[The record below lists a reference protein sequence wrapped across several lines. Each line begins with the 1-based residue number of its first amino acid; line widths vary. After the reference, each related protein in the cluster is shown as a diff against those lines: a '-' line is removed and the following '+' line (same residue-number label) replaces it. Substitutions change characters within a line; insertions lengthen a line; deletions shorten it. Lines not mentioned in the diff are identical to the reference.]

1 MMIRRPPAG
10 RPSVTPLGIIRRA
23 QARTLID
30 EDGNIVTLELLPG
43 LSRAEMRDFARR
55 VPCVVPEEIVELLG
69 ACSGLEG
76 VIDQVDFAGR
86 LATFEFEA
94 AFPHGLPLATDGFGN
109 FWIVDLQPNSTRW
122 GPIYFVCHDAP
133 VILYQSDSLEDFL
146 IELFRMLEPP
156 HESLIDD
163 VHEDRLARVWKTN
176 PGVLSHEQSFRSDD
190 PVLSAFA
197 RELDD
202 TFRIVDLR
210 GARPGD
216 GFSWGR
222 YGPNTR
228 IGRFRTHAV
237 FAYQKPKNLVSR
249 LLGRAGR

>member
-1 MMIRRPPAG
+1 M
-10 RPSVTPLGIIRRA
+10 TPLGIIRRA
-23 QARTLID
+23 QASTLID
-30 EDGNIVTLELLPG
+30 EDGHVVTLELLPG
-43 LSRAEMRDFARR
+43 LSRAEMRAFVRR
-55 VPCVVPEEIVELLG
+55 VPCRVPGEITELLG
-69 ACSGLEG
+69 ACGGVEG

-86 LATFEFEA
+86 LPTFEFEA
-94 AFPHGLPLATDGFGN
+94 AFPDGLPLATDGFGN
-109 FWIVDLQPNSTRW
+109 FWLVDLNSESTRW

-133 VILYQSDSLEDFL
+133 VILYQSDSLEGFL

-163 VHEDRLARVWKTN
+163 VHEDRPARVWRTN
-176 PGVLSHEQSFRSDD
+176 PGVLSYEQCLRSED

-202 TFRIVDLR
+202 TFRVVDLR

-222 YGPNTR
+222 YGPNAR
-228 IGRFRTHAV
+228 IRRFRTHDV
-237 FAYQKPKNLVSR
+237 FAYEKPKGIVSR
-249 LLGRAGR
+249 LLGRAG

>member
-1 MMIRRPPAG
+1 MIFRRPPAG

-23 QARTLID
+23 QASTLID
-30 EDGNIVTLELLPG
+30 EDGHVVTLELLPG
-43 LSRAEMRDFARR
+43 LSQAEMRDFARR
-55 VPCVVPEEIVELLG
+55 VPCRVPEEITELLA
-69 ACSGLEG
+69 ACGGVEG

-86 LATFEFEA
+86 IPTFEFGE
-94 AFPHGLPLATDGFGN
+94 AFPDGLPLASDGFGN
-109 FWIVDLQPNSTRW
+109 FWLVDLHPESTRW

-133 VILYQSDSLEDFL
+133 VILYQSDTLEEFL

-163 VHEDRLARVWKTN
+163 VHEDRPARVWRTN
-176 PGVLSHEQSFRSDD
+176 PGVLSYEHCLRSED

-202 TFRIVDLR
+202 TFRVVDLR
-210 GARPGD
+210 SARPGD

-222 YGPNTR
+222 YGPNNR
-228 IGRFRTHAV
+228 IKRFRTYAV
-237 FAYQKPKNLVSR
+237 FAYQKPKGFFSR
-249 LLGRAGR
+249 LLGRAG

>member
-1 MMIRRPPAG
+1 M
-10 RPSVTPLGIIRRA
+10 TPLEIVRRA
-23 QARTLID
+23 QASTLID
-30 EDGNIVTLELLPG
+30 EDGHVVTLEMLPG
-43 LSRAEMRDFARR
+43 LSLAEMRDFARR
-55 VPCVVPEEIVELLG
+55 VPCHVPAEITELLG

-94 AFPHGLPLATDGFGN
+94 AFPDGLPLASDGFGN
-109 FWIVDLQPNSTRW
+109 FWIVDLHPESTGW

-133 VILYQSDSLEDFL
+133 VILYQSDTLEEFL

-163 VHEDRLARVWKTN
+163 VHEDRPARVWRTN
-176 PGVLSHEQSFRSDD
+176 PGVLSHEQCLRSED

-202 TFRIVDLR
+202 TFRVVDLR
-210 GARPGD
+210 GAKPGD

-222 YGPNTR
+222 YGPNSR
-228 IGRFRTHAV
+228 IRRFRTHPV
-237 FAYQKPKNLVSR
+237 FAYQKPKSIISR
-249 LLGRAGR
+249 LFGRAG